1 VAPYDHTATSRAGQ
15 AAHTRHTGNTHMNSD
30 NSMAGDN
37 STTSDN
43 SATGKS
49 STTRFRTARRRTAV
63 AAGLALAL
71 GLGVTAQASA
81 GSPRSVSGKPS
92 DNITRIA
99 DFYGAYI
106 DAVTDEGGGKLADEL
121 RKHYLTPAFQK
132 ELAAWE
138 DKNHANGVLQAQN
151 VPLAW
156 KVTDNGTANYTEA
169 VVTLTW
175 GSDTTQL
182 IVDMTRGTHKI
193 FHIGTKGVEAG

>member
-1 VAPYDHTATSRAGQ
+1 MTGNNSSISNNESTGNNGATGDSTTRFHTA
-15 AAHTRHTGNTHMNSD
+15 
-30 NSMAGDN
+30 
-37 STTSDN
+37 
-43 SATGKS
+43 
-49 STTRFRTARRRTAV
+49 RFRTARRRTAV

-106 DAVTDEGGGKLADEL
+106 DAATDEGGGGLEDEL

-138 DKNHANGVLQAQN
+138 DENHANGVLQAQN

-175 GSDTTQL
+175 GGNRTTKL
-182 IVDMTRGTHKI
+182 IVDMTRNTHKI
-193 FHIGTKGVEAG
+193 FHIGTTGVEAG

>member
-1 VAPYDHTATSRAGQ
+1 MTSLADN
-15 AAHTRHTGNTHMNSD
+15 TGETSE
-30 NSMAGDN
+30 
-37 STTSDN
+37 TSD
-43 SATGKS
+43 AGKRAS
-49 STTRFRTARRRTAV
+49 RLRTTRRRAAL

-132 ELAAWE
+132 ELKAWE
-138 DKNHANGVLQAQN
+138 EKNHANGVLQAQN

-156 KVTDNGTANYTEA
+156 KVTDNGTAANYTEA

-175 GSDTTQL
+175 GSDTTTKL
-182 IVDMTRGTHKI
+182 IVDMTRGHKI
-193 FHIGTKGVEAG
+193 FHIGTTGVEGS

>member
-1 VAPYDHTATSRAGQ
+1 MTSK
-15 AAHTRHTGNTHMNSD
+15 TSETGI
-30 NSMAGDN
+30 
-37 STTSDN
+37 TSG
-43 SATGKS
+43 TGKTGKP
-49 STTRFRTARRRTAV
+49 TTRLRTARLRATPRRSAL

-106 DAVTDEGGGKLADEL
+106 DAATDEGGSGLEDEL

-132 ELAAWE
+132 ELTAWE
-138 DKNHANGVLQAQN
+138 DENNANGVLRAQN

-175 GSDTTQL
+175 GGNQTTRL
-182 IVDMTRGTHKI
+182 IVDMTRGHKI
-193 FHIGTKGVEAG
+193 FHIGTTGAEGS

>member
-1 VAPYDHTATSRAGQ
+1 MGTKTDKTVQTVEAAAGV
-15 AAHTRHTGNTHMNSD
+15 
-30 NSMAGDN
+30 
-37 STTSDN
+37 
-43 SATGKS
+43 KS
-49 STTRFRTARRRTAV
+49 STRLRATRRTAV

-81 GSPRSVSGKPS
+81 GGSRIVSGKPS

-106 DAVTDEGGGKLADEL
+106 DAVTDEDGKLADDL

-132 ELAAWE
+132 ELKAWE
-138 DKNHANGVLQAQN
+138 VANHANGVLRAQN

-156 KVTDNGTANYTEA
+156 KVTDTGTANYTEA

-175 GSDTTQL
+175 GGGDTTRL
-182 IVDMTRGTHKI
+182 IVDMTRDSRKI
-193 FHIGTKGVEAG
+193 FHIGTTGVEVG

>member
-1 VAPYDHTATSRAGQ
+1 MSTETDKTVQTVQTAAGV
-15 AAHTRHTGNTHMNSD
+15 
-30 NSMAGDN
+30 
-37 STTSDN
+37 
-43 SATGKS
+43 KS
-49 STTRFRTARRRTAV
+49 STRLRTTRRTAV

-81 GSPRSVSGKPS
+81 GGPRSVSGKPS

-99 DFYGAYI
+99 NFYGTYI
-106 DAVTDEGGGKLADEL
+106 DAVIDEDGKLADDL

-132 ELAAWE
+132 ELKAWE
-138 DKNHANGVLQAQN
+138 ESNHANGVLQAQN

-175 GSDTTQL
+175 GGNNTTKL
-182 IVDMTRGTHKI
+182 IVDMTRDSHKI
-193 FHIGTKGVEAG
+193 FHIGTTGVEVG